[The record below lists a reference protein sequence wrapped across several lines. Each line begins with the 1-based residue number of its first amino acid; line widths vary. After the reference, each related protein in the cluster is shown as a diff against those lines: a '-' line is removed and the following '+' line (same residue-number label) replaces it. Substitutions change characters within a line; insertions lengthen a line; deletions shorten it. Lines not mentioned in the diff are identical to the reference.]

1 MLTKRKNK
9 IWIVLLLIAVIKKT
23 IIAKSKKLQWH
34 ISWNSFANSLKRFAK
49 PQNICFQIWSL
60 QTHFKTHC
68 KKGCVIFMFAKLF
81 WTRGKSLGLFIVT
94 SCASL
99 PFWEVFSLHCSIY
112 SANKQTKNNYNLGIT
127 NVKPQSQKVIRN
139 GLLVGVWTSS
149 T

>member
-81 WTRGKSLGLFIVT
+81 WTRDKSLGLFIVI

-99 PFWEVFSLHCSIY
+99 PFWEVFHCIAVY
-112 SANKQTKNNYNLGIT
+112 ILQINKPKIIIIIIT
-127 NVKPQSQKVIRN
+127 NIKPQSQKVIRN
-139 GLLVGVWTSS
+139 ACWWVFELQVHR
-149 T
+149 